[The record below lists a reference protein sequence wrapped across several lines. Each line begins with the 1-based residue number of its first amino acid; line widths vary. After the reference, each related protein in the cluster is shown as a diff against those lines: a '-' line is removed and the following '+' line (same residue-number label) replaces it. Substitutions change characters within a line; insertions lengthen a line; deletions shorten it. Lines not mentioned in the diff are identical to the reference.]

1 MPSRTVV
8 ALAACVSLLSAAAIL
23 PAAAKAEDEPM
34 FGAAQVGTL
43 GAGVMLGY
51 DFSPSF
57 SARVAVN
64 YFSYGD
70 DESSAGNQYSV
81 DLQLFSLGVL
91 GDWHP
96 FESGF
101 RITAGGL
108 LNGNTFTYA
117 SSEESLELGGGGY
130 RGNMQAELG
139 FDALAPYLGIG
150 WTSGRAD
157 GRGLSFFADAGV
169 IFQGSPS
176 VSASGQV
183 EEGGSSC
190 SFGLSE
196 SGQATVEPGCG
207 LADLAADL
215 EREHA
220 ELQGELSDLDI
231 YPVLMLGMV
240 YRF

>member
-1 MPSRTVV
+1 MPNRTVV

-23 PAAAKAEDEPM
+23 PAAAKAEDDSM
-34 FGAAQVGTL
+34 FGAAQAGTL

-57 SARVAVN
+57 SGRVAVN
-64 YFSYGD
+64 YFSYGA
-70 DESSAGNQYSV
+70 DESSAGNQYSA

-96 FESGF
+96 FKSGF
-101 RITAGGL
+101 RLTAGAL
-108 LNGNTFTYA
+108 LNGNKFTYA
-117 SSEESLELGGGGY
+117 SSEESLDIGDGGY
-130 RGNMQAELG
+130 RGNMVAELG
-139 FDALAPYLGIG
+139 FDALSPYLGIG

-157 GRGLSFFADAGV
+157 RRGFSFFADAGV

-176 VSASGQV
+176 VSVSGQV
-183 EEGGSSC
+183 EEGGGSC
-190 SFGLSE
+190 SFGVSG
-196 SGQATVEPGCG
+196 SGQATVEGDCG
-207 LADLAADL
+207 LEDLRADL
-215 EREHA
+215 ESEHA
-220 ELQGELSDLDI
+220 ELQGDLSDLDM